1 MPKSRKT
8 RKATRKS
15 AKQLRR
21 ESQKNQRRQKSINK
35 QTTRPVRRSPQRKSK
50 QTDYDRCRGK
60 VIGTDM
66 AIFKKG
72 KLKSRD
78 GSIVTSRKQAIAIAI
93 STANRKCKDKWTNAD
108 YKKGNN
114 RMKKKLKKTNYKHHI
129 TIAEVQRA
137 IQQMKR
143 LKSDRKYPKLRQLQR
158 DVMARILMAFPPNE
172 QNKEIPPII
181 LREIQKY
188 IVNDI

>member
-1 MPKSRKT
+1 MPKSRKS
-8 RKATRKS
+8 RKAKRKS
-15 AKQLRR
+15 SKQIRR
-21 ESQKNQRRQKSINK
+21 KSQKNQRKQKARNRQTAKSA
-35 QTTRPVRRSPQRKSK
+35 RRSPQRKSK
-50 QTDYDRCRGK
+50 QTNYDKCRGK

-93 STANRKCKDKWTNAD
+93 STANRKCKDKWSKAD
-108 YKKGNN
+108 YKKGND
-114 RMKKKLKKTNYKHHI
+114 RMKKKLKKTNYKQHI

-137 IQQMKR
+137 ILQMKR
-143 LKSDRKYPKLRQLQR
+143 LKSERKYPKLRHLQR